1 MLDLTKNMVLSP
13 VFLAI
18 FSVILSIALQGIIFK
33 EKDFAHAL
41 VVLRDFNFAAVGDWG
56 CGINAKNTLN
66 NILDK
71 KPELVLALG
80 DYSYTTLAN
89 CWLNIV
95 DPIDEKLKIAIG
107 NHEDTIYARTYGND
121 SYKSYYLLNQ
131 YMRHFGLTKQY
142 YSFNYQNVHF
152 TVMSTEIPF
161 DVASAQYEFVKN
173 DLSQAAADPNI
184 EWIIVYFHNPMYSS
198 PNRVIP
204 NNISRDMYHP
214 LFDEYGVDLI
224 LQGHN
229 HNYQRS
235 YPLKY
240 NPSNS
245 SNPVITTAEKN
256 KYNDPTGVI
265 FLIVGTGG
273 QSLYQ
278 LDGRYPFTVVQDTLT
293 YGFLNIGIVNE
304 GLTMNATFYGNDGTI
319 KDKFTI
325 DKSPHKANSI
335 SITNATAGT
344 ATINET
350 IELNLLPIHRSSYHY
365 EPSLILTGSNY
376 TDIESN
382 STLELTQFSVATWF
396 RTTMDVPFGFNA
408 YIVNKGGIGSDS
420 KGSNMNYGI
429 WMTSSET
436 IRAGFEDSSGVPYD
450 IESQGSR
457 NLYVLYGWHYVV
469 ATYDGS
475 ILRLYIDGVQIA
487 SKSTSGAA
495 PDNTGIQPV
504 RIGANSL
511 APNDFF
517 IGQVDEVRIWNRTLT
532 DSEIADAYNNGV
544 FNTNEQVLYLPSG
557 NATSA
562 SSSRILND

>member
-56 CGINAKNTLN
+56 CGINARNTLN

-71 KPELVLALG
+71 KPELV
-80 DYSYTTLAN
+80 
-89 CWLNIV
+89 
-95 DPIDEKLKIAIG
+95 
-107 NHEDTIYARTYGND
+107 
-121 SYKSYYLLNQ
+121 
-131 YMRHFGLTKQY
+131 
-142 YSFNYQNVHF
+142 
-152 TVMSTEIPF
+152 
-161 DVASAQYEFVKN
+161 
-173 DLSQAAADPNI
+173 
-184 EWIIVYFHNPMYSS
+184 
-198 PNRVIP
+198 
-204 NNISRDMYHP
+204 
-214 LFDEYGVDLI
+214 
-224 LQGHN
+224 
-229 HNYQRS
+229 
-235 YPLKY
+235 
-240 NPSNS
+240 
-245 SNPVITTAEKN
+245 
-256 KYNDPTGVI
+256 
-265 FLIVGTGG
+265 
-273 QSLYQ
+273 
-278 LDGRYPFTVVQDTLT
+278 
-293 YGFLNIGIVNE
+293 
-304 GLTMNATFYGNDGTI
+304 
-319 KDKFTI
+319 
-325 DKSPHKANSI
+325 

-344 ATINET
+344 ATTNET
-350 IELNLLPIHRSSYHY
+350 IELDLLPIHSSSYHY
-365 EPSLILTGSNY
+365 KPSLTLTGSNY

-475 ILRLYIDGVQIA
+475 ILRLYIDGVQIT
-487 SKSTSGAA
+487 SKSTSGAT

-504 RIGANSL
+504 RIGSNSL

-532 DSEIADAYNNGV
+532 DSEIADAYDKGV

-557 NATSA
+557 
-562 SSSRILND
+562 